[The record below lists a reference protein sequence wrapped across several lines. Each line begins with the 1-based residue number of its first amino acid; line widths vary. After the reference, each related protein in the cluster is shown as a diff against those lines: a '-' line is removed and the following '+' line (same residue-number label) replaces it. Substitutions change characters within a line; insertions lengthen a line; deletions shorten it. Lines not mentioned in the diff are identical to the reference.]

1 MKIIEEGKCR
11 ASKEELFVLYYN
23 MGNAYYDHGEYENAN
38 IAFIEAQK
46 LNMKDSDLKDNLEL
60 VKEKMKEKWKA
71 EEENK

>member
-1 MKIIEEGKCR
+1 
-11 ASKEELFVLYYN
+11 

-60 VKEKMKEKWKA
+60 VKEKMKEK
-71 EEENK
+71 